1 MLRFLIFIKHHCKFL
16 WNLAEYGNGILVG
29 WFYGRRIVSVVSRVL
44 TETSSVNQ
52 EYRLLRLEDV
62 SEVCTLFLRQPENS
76 YLYFNPHA
84 FDEKTIRR
92 LLKNPSFLMMG
103 VFDGN
108 KLIGYFFLRF
118 FMNRHSFT
126 GYLVDYNYQG
136 QGIARKMGRAM
147 FRIAWTN
154 HFRTFATVS
163 RNNSRALAAYRAIN
177 DFKVVKELPD
187 NYIYIEYL
195 KDKVK

>member
-1 MLRFLIFIKHHCKFL
+1 MCRKYVLFS
-16 WNLAEYGNGILVG
+16 Y
-29 WFYGRRIVSVVSRVL
+29 VS
-44 TETSSVNQ
+44 
-52 EYRLLRLEDV
+52 
-62 SEVCTLFLRQPENS
+62 
-76 YLYFNPHA
+76 
-84 FDEKTIRR
+84 
-92 LLKNPSFLMMG
+92 LK
-103 VFDGN
+103 
-108 KLIGYFFLRF
+108 IAIYI
-118 FMNRHSFT
+118 
-126 GYLVDYNYQG
+126 LVDYNYQG

>member
-1 MLRFLIFIKHHCKFL
+1 M
-16 WNLAEYGNGILVG
+16 
-29 WFYGRRIVSVVSRVL
+29 
-44 TETSSVNQ
+44 
-52 EYRLLRLEDV
+52 
-62 SEVCTLFLRQPENS
+62 
-76 YLYFNPHA
+76 
-84 FDEKTIRR
+84 
-92 LLKNPSFLMMG
+92 
-103 VFDGN
+103 DGN

-154 HFRTFATVS
+154 HFRTFTTVS

>member
-62 SEVCTLFLRQPENS
+62 SEVCTFFLRQPENS

-92 LLKNPSFLMMG
+92 LLKNSGLLLPLAAIIAG
-103 VFDGN
+103 LWL
-108 KLIGYFFLRF
+108 LIGQLMILR
-118 FMNRHSFT
+118 
-126 GYLVDYNYQG
+126 L
-136 QGIARKMGRAM
+136 
-147 FRIAWTN
+147 
-154 HFRTFATVS
+154 
-163 RNNSRALAAYRAIN
+163 
-177 DFKVVKELPD
+177 
-187 NYIYIEYL
+187 
-195 KDKVK
+195 

>member
-29 WFYGRRIVSVVSRVL
+29 WFYGRRIVSVASRVL

-62 SEVCTLFLRQPENS
+62 SEVCTFFLRQPENS

-126 GYLVDYNYQG
+126 
-136 QGIARKMGRAM
+136 
-147 FRIAWTN
+147 
-154 HFRTFATVS
+154 
-163 RNNSRALAAYRAIN
+163 
-177 DFKVVKELPD
+177 
-187 NYIYIEYL
+187 
-195 KDKVK
+195 